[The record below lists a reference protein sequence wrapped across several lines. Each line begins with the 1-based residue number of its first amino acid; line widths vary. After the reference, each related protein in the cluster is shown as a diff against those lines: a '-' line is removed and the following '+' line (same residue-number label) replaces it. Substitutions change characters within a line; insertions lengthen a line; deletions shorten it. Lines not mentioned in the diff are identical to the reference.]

1 MNLVALDS
9 LLTVVFVAL
18 LIFLP
23 ALKPNQK
30 KHLDFLVGGQL
41 NITIL
46 VVLTLILSN
55 YGFPISTFFALL
67 FVLEAHER
75 VNLVEQFR
83 TYFGLKRQCNTE
95 LCA

>member
-1 MNLVALDS
+1 MKDLS
-9 LLTVVFVAL
+9 R
-18 LIFLP
+18 P
-23 ALKPNQK
+23 Y
-30 KHLDFLVGGQL
+30 L
-41 NITIL
+41 NIKKGSQPTDAYKQGKAI
-46 VVLTLILSN
+46 
-55 YGFPISTFFALL
+55 ALL

>member
-1 MNLVALDS
+1 MNLISLDS

-18 LIFLP
+18 LVFLP
-23 ALKPNQK
+23 ALNPNQK

-46 VVLTLILSN
+46 VVLTLVLSN
-55 YGFPISTFFALL
+55 YGLPLSTFFALV
-67 FVLEAHER
+67 FILEAHER

>member
-55 YGFPISTFFALL
+55 YGFPVSTFFVLL

>member
-30 KHLDFLVGGQL
+30 KHLDFL
-41 NITIL
+41 L
-46 VVLTLILSN
+46 VVN
-55 YGFPISTFFALL
+55 
-67 FVLEAHER
+67 
-75 VNLVEQFR
+75 
-83 TYFGLKRQCNTE
+83 
-95 LCA
+95 